1 MLTFKK
7 KQGKSGCIL
16 WDRLFLKYAIMKN
29 RGVGI
34 MNGNLFEKWMSEGS
48 ISIPKMLLKSYKK
61 IGLTDSECMLFIQL
75 YVSIESGNY
84 FPTPQELSDRMTLS
98 EGEMASMLRSLIG
111 RGLLGMDQYEDK
123 EKGVYFEAYTLQ
135 PLWITL
141 MNSLKEE
148 EAVKKES
155 DKQQSEQNVFV
166 LFEKE
171 FGRPLSPMELETL
184 KIWIDE
190 DRQSPE
196 LILTALK
203 ESVLSGKLNFRYIDR
218 ILFEWKKNGITSPEA
233 AKKYGE
239 KFRVRQLQNTGQQEK
254 PKKDGG
260 LKRPTYN
267 WLES

>member
-1 MLTFKK
+1 
-7 KQGKSGCIL
+7 
-16 WDRLFLKYAIMKN
+16 
-29 RGVGI
+29 
-34 MNGNLFEKWMSEGS
+34 MNENLFEKWMSEGS
-48 ISIPKMLLKSYKK
+48 ISIPNMLLKYYKK
-61 IGLTDSECMLFIQL
+61 IGLTDNECMLFIQL
-75 YVSIESGNY
+75 HVSLDSGNY

-98 EGEMASMLRSLIG
+98 HSEMASMLRSLIG
-111 RGLLGMDQYEDK
+111 RGLLGMDQYEDI

-135 PLWITL
+135 PLWNRL
-141 MNSLKEE
+141 MESLKTEE
-148 EAVKKES
+148 TVKKET
-155 DKQQSEQNVFV
+155 DKKQLEQNVFV

-190 DRQSPE
+190 DNQSPE

-218 ILFEWKKNGITSPEA
+218 ILFEWKKNGIQSPEA

-239 KFRVRQLQNTGQQEK
+239 KFRVRQLQQKSGQQEK
-254 PKKDGG
+254 PRNDSG
-260 LKRPTYN
+260 LKRPAYN